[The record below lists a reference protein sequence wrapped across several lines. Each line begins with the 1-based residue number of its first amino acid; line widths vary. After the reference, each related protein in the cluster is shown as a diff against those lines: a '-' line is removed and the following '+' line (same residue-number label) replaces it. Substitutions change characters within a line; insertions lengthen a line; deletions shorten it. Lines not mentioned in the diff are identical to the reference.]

1 MYIYKDIT
9 NTQWDISFV
18 FSFFVCL
25 FSCVLRFA
33 SMTEELTD
41 VCVCID
47 CEAKMIQVLQCA
59 VALT

>member
-9 NTQWDISFV
+9 NTQMRHQ
-18 FSFFVCL
+18 FFLFL

-33 SMTEELTD
+33 SMTEGLTD

-47 CEAKMIQVLQCA
+47 C
-59 VALT
+59 